1 MEPDVEAQRSTA
13 ETGDHVATSREQ
25 TEPSIP
31 VDADN
36 GLRSVEEA
44 SETPPAASSRTR
56 TSSEQVTSS
65 SASSSTSSGSG
76 SSGEVNE
83 NAALYEF
90 AAELR
95 AEKPPGEPWYM
106 EMTRL
111 RRLYFLYLNRQL
123 AQCRKRIL
131 ERREV
136 SDDEMNELKVL
147 LRDQGTN

>member
-13 ETGDHVATSREQ
+13 ETSDQVVNSREQ
-25 TEPSIP
+25 TERSVS

-36 GLRSVEEA
+36 DLRPVQEA
-44 SETPPAASSRTR
+44 GEARPAATTPARTY
-56 TSSEQVTSS
+56 SENGTSS
-65 SASSSTSSGSG
+65 SASSSTSSGST
-76 SSGEVNE
+76 SSAEVNE

-136 SDDEMNELKVL
+136 SDDEMNELKGL
-147 LRDQGTN
+147 LRDQGTA